1 VEDKICEARKK
12 MDALLEWPLG
22 AIFALSIAVLWAAS
36 EFGHAIG
43 LRSSGEAN
51 VSTLEASVLGLLALM
66 LSFTFAMAL
75 NRFEERREGVL
86 VEANAI
92 GTATLRAGLLP
103 VPYAAES
110 VKLFREYVQVR
121 LDIAKR
127 VPAQAEVSAAIARS
141 NGIQSALWR
150 KAKEAIAVD
159 NSMVPTG
166 LYIQSLNEVIDNQE
180 KRLTAFQAH
189 VPTIVLLALYG
200 ISIVAIGF
208 AGYAGGLEK
217 RPWRLP
223 VYVMASL
230 VAAVILLIQ
239 DVDRPTTGFIAVNQQ
254 PIIAANVIA
263 EYSLELERG
272 ASRKLR

>member
-1 VEDKICEARKK
+1 
-12 MDALLEWPLG
+12 
-22 AIFALSIAVLWAAS
+22 
-36 EFGHAIG
+36 
-43 LRSSGEAN
+43 
-51 VSTLEASVLGLLALM
+51 
-66 LSFTFAMAL
+66 
-75 NRFEERREGVL
+75 
-86 VEANAI
+86 
-92 GTATLRAGLLP
+92 
-103 VPYAAES
+103 

-239 DVDRPTTGFIAVNQQ
+239 DVDRPTTGFIAVSQQ
-254 PIIAANVIA
+254 PMIDTANAIE
-263 EYSLELERG
+263 EYSLELERS
-272 ASRKLR
+272 APRKLR